1 MNTGKDRIIVTEN
14 LEKDY
19 REGGVVVPAVR
30 GIDLTVE
37 AGEFTAIVGPSGSG
51 KTTFL
56 NLISGLDYPT
66 AGKVWLRRRLISDMS
81 GSDLSDLRR
90 DHIGFIF
97 QAYNLIP
104 VLTVRE
110 NIEYIMLLQGVP
122 DGERKARVAAILK
135 EIGMEGFERRFPPK
149 ISGGQQQRVAIA
161 RAMVSRPELI
171 LADEPT
177 ANLDSETGSEL
188 LDMMRELNRKTGMT
202 FLFSTHDRMVME
214 RADRVVTLHDGRVL
228 KDERKET
235 RPETFRGGFSVLA
248 AFSGLLFA
256 RRGQAGPTTRSPS
269 AAISRIS
276 PSCSFRPRSPWTDRR
291 CVRRTW
297 APSTTG

>member
-1 MNTGKDRIIVTEN
+1 MSSDAVALITTEN
-14 LEKDY
+14 LRKDY
-19 REGGVVVPAVR
+19 RDESVVVPAVR
-30 GIDLTVE
+30 GVDLTIS

-66 AGKVWLRRRLISDMS
+66 EGKVWLKDRLLSEMS
-81 GSDLSDLRR
+81 GNALSDFRR

-104 VLTVRE
+104 VLTVKE

-122 DGERKARVAAILK
+122 GEEREARVGDILK
-135 EIGMEGFERRFPPK
+135 EIGMEGFERRFPPR

-161 RAMVSRPELI
+161 RAMVSRPEMI

-177 ANLDSETGSEL
+177 ANLDSETGAEL
-188 LDMMRELNRKTGMT
+188 LDMMRALNRKTGMT

-214 RADRVVTLHDGRVL
+214 RADRVITLHDGRVL
-228 KDERKET
+228 KDER
-235 RPETFRGGFSVLA
+235 RA
-248 AFSGLLFA
+248 AA
-256 RRGQAGPTTRSPS
+256 
-269 AAISRIS
+269 
-276 PSCSFRPRSPWTDRR
+276 
-291 CVRRTW
+291 
-297 APSTTG
+297 

>member
-1 MNTGKDRIIVTEN
+1 MNDREEAVIVTEN
-14 LEKDY
+14 LTKDY
-19 REGGVVVPAVR
+19 RADGLVVPAVR
-30 GIDLTVE
+30 GIDLAVR

-56 NLISGLDYPT
+56 NLISGLDSPT
-66 AGKVWLRRRLISDMS
+66 GGRIWLKDRLISEMS
-81 GSDLSDLRR
+81 GNELSDFRR

-110 NIEYIMLLQGVP
+110 NIEYIMLLQGVAEEKRK
-122 DGERKARVAAILK
+122 ERVRAILR
-135 EIGMEGFERRFPPK
+135 EIGMEGFENRFPPK

-161 RAMVSRPELI
+161 RAMVSRPEMI

-188 LDMMRELNRKTGMT
+188 LDMMRMLNRKTGMT

-214 RADRVVTLHDGRVL
+214 RADRVIMLHDGRIA
-228 KDERKET
+228 KDERRVT
-235 RPETFRGGFSVLA
+235 N
-248 AFSGLLFA
+248 
-256 RRGQAGPTTRSPS
+256 
-269 AAISRIS
+269 
-276 PSCSFRPRSPWTDRR
+276 
-291 CVRRTW
+291 
-297 APSTTG
+297 